1 MDLGLTG
8 RKALVTG
15 GTRGIGRSI
24 VETLIAEGAQVAF
37 CARDERE
44 LRDLE
49 KSLADGGQHA
59 LGIRADMTDRADVEN
74 WVRHAATALGGI
86 DIYVSNASAGSGRGE
101 EAWQRNFDVD
111 VLALVR
117 AVDIARPYL
126 EASDDG
132 SIVVVGTTAAV
143 EMFREP
149 NGYGAMKAA
158 ILNYSNALSQQLAPA
173 GVRSNVVS
181 PGPTEFE
188 GGAWA
193 RIKEQL
199 PDFHAS
205 TLAAIPAGRFGTAEE
220 MASAVAF
227 LASPRSSFITGA
239 HLVVDGGFTKR
250 VNF

>member
-1 MDLGLTG
+1 MDLGLAG
-8 RKALVTG
+8 RKALITG
-15 GTRGIGRSI
+15 GTRGIGRAI
-24 VETLIAEGAQVAF
+24 VETLIAEGAHVAF
-37 CARDERE
+37 CARDEQE

-49 KSLADGGQHA
+49 KTLADGGRHGV
-59 LGIRADMTDRADVEN
+59 GIRADMTDRADVEN
-74 WVRHAATALGGI
+74 WVRQAAEALGGI

-117 AVDIARPYL
+117 AVEIAQPSL
-126 EASDDG
+126 EASGDG
-132 SIVVVGTTAAV
+132 SVVIVGTTAAV

-158 ILNYSNALSQQLAPA
+158 VLNYSNALSQQLAPV

-181 PGPTEFE
+181 PGPTEFA

-193 RIKEQL
+193 RIREQM
-199 PDFHAS
+199 PDFYAS
-205 TLAAIPAGRFGTAEE
+205 TLASIPAGRFGAAED
-220 MASAVAF
+220 MANAVAF
-227 LASPRSSFITGA
+227 LASPRSSYITGA